1 MSGDEGRIVT
11 RLIDHVGDD
20 SLQARI
26 SHVLKTM
33 SNPVVAAC
41 KKQLGVVEKGFG
53 KKLMDV
59 RNAAAHG
66 WISEAEVSLAD
77 ARAEYLLV
85 KRLVFAMRLKR
96 MGFADETIARL
107 VRCVA

>member
-1 MSGDEGRIVT
+1 MA

-26 SHVLKTM
+26 SHALNKMPNSVA
-33 SNPVVAAC
+33 AAC
-41 KKQLGVVEKGFG
+41 KKQLGVLEKGVG

-66 WISEAEVSLAD
+66 WTSGVEVSLAD
-77 ARAEYLLV
+77 ARAEYLFV